1 MITLMNARIQIF
13 LSTDHAMEMNGQ
25 KYTPA
30 SHRGADPHEAL
41 SIGDASVLA
50 DNLPVGTRPI
60 STKYHQMC
68 VAGKPPFLHRGSERS
83 LEWAP
88 RIGSLK
94 PAT

>member
-60 STKYHQMC
+60 FAVSAVPCT
-68 VAGKPPFLHRGSERS
+68 SRS
-83 LEWAP
+83 QTSP
-88 RIGSLK
+88 VVIFSS
-94 PAT
+94 P